1 MVKFYFHYNIYIY
14 IYTHIYIRNGT
25 SVLTSIEIYCS
36 TSQTGTSSGTKLT
49 SLAIYNV

>member
-1 MVKFYFHYNIYIY
+1 MVKFYFYYNIYIY
-14 IYTHIYIRNGT
+14 IHIYIRNGT

-36 TSQTGTSSGTKLT
+36 TSQTGASSGTKLT